1 LAHPQLQLGVRA
13 HPTFLVRPTF
23 GTHITSVAASIFD
36 FSHLTPDERI
46 ELAEQLWDSLESTD
60 IDPSEEEAAEL
71 RRRRAEL
78 EADGDPGEPW
88 QQVLDE
94 IAERGA

>member
-1 LAHPQLQLGVRA
+1 MATPIL
-13 HPTFLVRPTF
+13 
-23 GTHITSVAASIFD
+23 D

-46 ELAEQLWDSLESTD
+46 ELAEQLWDSLAPD
-60 IDPSEEEAAEL
+60 AVGPDDAQAAEL

-78 EADGDPGEPW
+78 AADGDLGEPW
-88 QQVLDE
+88 RRVLDD

>member
-1 LAHPQLQLGVRA
+1 MATPIL
-13 HPTFLVRPTF
+13 
-23 GTHITSVAASIFD
+23 D

-46 ELAEQLWDSLESTD
+46 ELAEQLWDSLV
-60 IDPSEEEAAEL
+60 PSAVGPDDDQLAEL

-78 EADGDPGEPW
+78 AADGDPGEPW
-88 QQVLDE
+88 EQVLDE